1 MTIKKKRRTPK
12 DVPGNHLAVCVLIID
27 PESKRMLVV
36 RDNKYGWSD
45 IGGKKLEYQDESAE
59 EAAMRLCLTKT
70 NLRPQHMTFVS
81 QAFSPW
87 CKADVRVYTAS
98 AETIENNIAL
108 ASTLK
113 EYKWVK
119 YPLADSA
126 VTPSFRLK
134 MSVRNASSIISQILP
149 TPKRTYEEVFGSK

>member
-1 MTIKKKRRTPK
+1 
-12 DVPGNHLAVCVLIID
+12 
-27 PESKRMLVV
+27 MLVV

-45 IGGKKLEYQDESAE
+45 IGGKKQSASE
-59 EAAMRLCLTKT
+59 GSQEAAMRLCLTKT
-70 NLRPQHMTFVS
+70 GLRPEHMTFVS

-98 AETIENNIAL
+98 TETIEDNIAL
-108 ASTLK
+108 AGTLD

-126 VTPSFRLK
+126 ITPSFRLK
-134 MSVRNASSIISQILP
+134 MSVRNASTIISKILP

>member
-1 MTIKKKRRTPK
+1 MAIKKKCRAPK

-36 RDNKYGWSD
+36 RDDKYGWSD
-45 IGGKKLEYQDESAE
+45 IGGKKRSASE
-59 EAAMRLCLTKT
+59 GLQEAATRLCLAKT
-70 NLRPQHMTFVS
+70 GLRPEHMTFVS

-98 AETIENNIAL
+98 TETIENNIAL

-113 EYKWVK
+113 EYKWVP
-119 YPLADSA
+119 YPLADSV

-134 MSVRNASSIISQILP
+134 LSVRNASSIISQILP